1 MKPGWIVEQ
10 GAKSTLEAK
19 RKRWL
24 DRSGSLRLG
33 KTKSLNP
40 AVSNSSSNASNL
52 TQANYATS
60 SPWSSPES
68 ERRSFHIRNRSVDR
82 ALDEDDP
89 GKVKGFVNRYI
100 SIIRNLDVWTTSGM
114 KMLRPCWL
122 GQVNLKKFQPRAR
135 GQ

>member
-1 MKPGWIVEQ
+1 M
-10 GAKSTLEAK
+10 EAK

-40 AVSNSSSNASNL
+40 SAVSNSSSNASNL
-52 TQANYATS
+52 TQTNYAS

-89 GKVKGFVNRYI
+89 GKVKGFVNRY
-100 SIIRNLDVWTTSGM
+100 SKHETTIILDRFVTRLAPT
-114 KMLRPCWL
+114 
-122 GQVNLKKFQPRAR
+122 PREELIET
-135 GQ
+135 GDF